1 MTTQSTIA
9 LAIFGSFTLNVSIV
23 DVPVQPQDL
32 DPFID
37 VLQTAISNSVEQPS
51 NGTLLAVGNVA
62 IQSRRLRRR
71 LDDTFS
77 TTIDIGFRLDAQR
90 DCLHAILAACD
101 ALAGRELVR
110 LEDDFESAVTNGTLT
125 NLLQAQAA
133 ADGIE
138 PLTNAAVVNLTL
150 VDSNSE
156 VREYLGPD
164 GEDRDI
170 EFSSAISFAVSLS
183 LGLLTVAATILAM

>member
-1 MTTQSTIA
+1 MTAQSTIA
-9 LAIFGSFTLNVSIV
+9 LEIFGSFTLNVSIV
-23 DVPVQPQDL
+23 DVPVQAQDL

-51 NGTLLAVGNVA
+51 NGTLLSVGNVA

-77 TTIDIGFRLDAQR
+77 ATIDIGFRLDAQR
-90 DCLHAILAACD
+90 DCFHTVLAACD

-110 LEDDFESAVTNGTLT
+110 LGDEFDSAVTNGTLT
-125 NLLQAQAA
+125 NLLQEQAA
-133 ADGIE
+133 ADGVE
-138 PLTNAAVVNLTL
+138 PLTDAAVVNFT
-150 VDSNSE
+150 VTGSNGE
-156 VREYLGPD
+156 VREYLGPV

-170 EFSSAISFAVSLS
+170 EFSSATSFAISLF
-183 LGLLTVAATILAM
+183 LGLLTAAATILAM